1 MVALSKATLEALST
15 KQLRAARYA
24 ILLLCWTALDP
35 INSWA
40 QTIGNRA
47 VVRESAGVSTQP
59 DEQTLVQVH
68 VLATRSHPQV
78 DELVGAVR
86 QAVGEHLPFFSHDMN
101 GQLRRGKEIVESVT
115 DTAPGSVIWLAVG
128 WPATQVVMQ
137 EEPGSPL
144 IYALVAQAQQRSL
157 RSKEGLYHLSTVL
170 PVAEQIRA
178 LYRLFP
184 TMAGLTILAGS
195 EDQADLSA
203 QLADADIAG
212 KSPLRIVGID
222 SEAALPDVLLN
233 LPSAKLG
240 LMITANPSVINRY
253 SLEYVVTE
261 TQQQRVPTLV
271 YSEYLVKAGFVM
283 AYLPSPEL
291 IGERAL
297 GLVNSVLKNWRIQA
311 LSQHKPERTILDSSL
326 REASQHAQQAGD
338 RGRLLVNSRALK
350 RLQLQADPIVLATAT
365 IL

>member
-1 MVALSKATLEALST
+1 M
-15 KQLRAARYA
+15 
-24 ILLLCWTALDP
+24 
-35 INSWA
+35 
-40 QTIGNRA
+40 
-47 VVRESAGVSTQP
+47 
-59 DEQTLVQVH
+59 
-68 VLATRSHPQV
+68 
-78 DELVGAVR
+78 R